1 MANSKKLIGILI
13 ALVSAFALCA
23 VLGACSGGSGANK
36 ATFPGKWVMTEV
48 SMGGETITYEDAD
61 ADMKKAMEDTYFD
74 LKEDGTAEISD
85 MGMTAT
91 TKREAKSDTEATITE
106 NDVTI
111 TMKLEGDKMIVTSDS
126 ADNIITMRK
135 A

>member
-1 MANSKKLIGILI
+1 MAKSKKLIGILI
-13 ALVSAFALCA
+13 ALVSALALCA
-23 VLGACSGGSGANK
+23 VLGACSGGESK
-36 ATFPGKWVMTEV
+36 QATFPGKWIMTEV

-91 TKREAKSDTEATITE
+91 TKWEAKSDTEATITE